1 MPFLTFEDGSKT
13 YIPDESPETIAKAK
27 EAYKLSKKGD
37 ASVLGDIG
45 KQAVR
50 GLQKIGEGA
59 ATTVTTGIDLF
70 ADTDLT
76 ADVKRY
82 YDEIDIGEAET
93 TAGEVT
99 RYLVQFGLPG
109 FGAAG
114 VLARTGKIG
123 RLGQALGAGVVD
135 GAVATDDVV
144 TLKDTFLDTES
155 ESDEARLARLRG
167 SEAAAERLKEKM
179 EVAIEGG
186 AFVFGLP
193 LAVKAVGKTVGAGV
207 DLMSP
212 VGSFIAKLGS
222 SKTKPGEIQKSAF
235 DANEKQAKGILGD
248 LFKKENFRFYGDSPD
263 ELVGQ
268 AKYAKL
274 NMVRAM
280 QDQVDSS
287 FNSIENIMQRTVDT
301 GSVNQSTALSLSR
314 NIEDFLFPRVKIDYQ
329 QPDLSRGQKIQK
341 AKRLQEEALDNIK
354 NLEKK
359 YINYDSIGLNYNNGI
374 SETLKSNRELFDTYS
389 KEILDISDETST
401 GFMNLFLPDELRNA
415 ITESVGTYGTR
426 AYKAYIDKGYKV
438 DPKFRDD
445 AIEEL
450 QSKLALSN
458 NEAKATFNELL
469 NPGPKN
475 KVGTPYE
482 VNEVLLE
489 GLKMDKGILKGKS
502 LDDLPAVRRALGETA
517 GYLQGD
523 WRTALKNTQLTAT
536 TTAKRQAS
544 LVGKYKMFDNIKK
557 LDELSPTTGG
567 AKFLKTEE
575 EALKMGR
582 QLDNNNIQMFN
593 DQGESIILKKFKA
606 EDAGALDGMYATEK
620 TYNALLGAASDIA
633 AESDAIN
640 KIYASMLAV
649 KAGSQYGKTVLS
661 PGAQVRNFSSIPFF
675 SLLNGNVGS
684 TGRFA
689 DAVAHSFAGIFD
701 PKKRV
706 IRKDVVQE
714 LTEEGM
720 AQGGGAQLG
729 ETLELAK
736 LATDN
741 LDWAR
746 GVAKISDTA
755 PVKFLEKTYR
765 MTDDTGRV
773 FNYLN
778 EKDRFRKAISNSL
791 DSSIP
796 IESAKNITR
805 FADLIQGSSRTGAI
819 IKPQDILNKYGE
831 EGLEKF
837 IRSESAEITANTVQ
851 NYQRVVPIVSQ
862 VIRKLP
868 LGNFVAFPAEII
880 RNTSNAYSRGIK
892 ELLSDN
898 KEIQK
903 IGMRRVVGATT
914 TTAALPSSLLALGMT
929 LTGVNKDSVNA
940 YKRSFAA
947 PWDRTATLVPIA
959 SDKDGNPTQF
969 FNFSYM
975 NPYDYL
981 RRPGV
986 RILQEIENGNRDEES
1001 LLKVASD
1008 AFGGSLTEMFQ
1019 SFAEPAFSA
1028 QAVLE
1033 ATNGETSTGRKIFGP
1048 SDSFGDKNAKR
1059 FFHVVDTLLPSI
1071 TPFNLQF
1078 DRTSKLPLGIGVETL
1093 KAKGFPRAVIG
1104 STGGKGEDKKIL
1116 NKSGKEIDVAETF
1129 VQAFSGIKVIKPQ
1142 IDLTLRYRG
1151 FEANDAIRDSTNEFN
1166 RILRSP
1172 DAQSS
1177 EQLLQGF
1184 INQNE
1189 ARFNVLRDL
1198 YTTIDDARALGLSD
1212 RDIEKQLKEAKVANY
1227 KEVMRG
1233 KFRPI
1238 EPSFDMIQ
1246 ASRAGAFGSPQPIDP
1261 STIRAAQT
1269 ELQQDLTG
1277 RYITPDARQR
1287 AIEILREEERKKL
1300 VGTP

>member
-13 YIPDESPETIAKAK
+13 YIPDEKPETIAKAK

-45 KQAVR
+45 KQAIR

-123 RLGQALGAGVVD
+123 KFGQALGAGVVD

-179 EVAIEGG
+179 EVALEGG

-212 VGSFIAKLGS
+212 VGSFVAKMSS
-222 SKTKPGEIQKSAF
+222 SKVNPGEIQRAAF
-235 DANEKQAKGILGD
+235 DANEKQSKGILKD

-268 AKYAKL
+268 AKYAKT

-287 FNSIENIMQRTVDT
+287 FNSIENIMQKTVDT
-301 GSVNQSTALSLSR
+301 GTVNQSTALSLSR
-314 NIEDFLFPRVKIDYQ
+314 NIEDFLFPRIKIDYQ
-329 QPDLSRGQKIQK
+329 QPDLSRGQKIQE
-341 AKRLQEEALDNIK
+341 AKRLQEEALENIK
-354 NLEKK
+354 NLENK
-359 YINYDSIGLNYNNGI
+359 YINYNSIGLDYNNGI

-415 ITESVGTYGTR
+415 IAESVGTYGTR
-426 AYKAYIDKGYKV
+426 AYKAYMDKSFKV
-438 DPKFRDD
+438 DPTFQKS
-445 AIEEL
+445 AVEEL
-450 QSKLALSN
+450 QSKLGLN
-458 NEAKATFNELL
+458 TNEAKATFNELL

-489 GLKMDKGILKGKS
+489 GLKIDKGILKGKT

-544 LVGKYKMFDNIKK
+544 LVGKYRMFDDVKK
-557 LDELSPTTGG
+557 LDELAPKTGG

-575 EALKMGR
+575 EALQMGR
-582 QLDNNNIQMFN
+582 QINNDTIQAYDEAGN
-593 DQGESIILKKFKA
+593 SITFKKFKA

-633 AESDAIN
+633 AESDAIS
-640 KIYASMLAV
+640 KLYAGMLAV

-661 PGAQVRNFSSIPFF
+661 PGAQVRNFTSIPFF

-689 DAVAHSFAGIFD
+689 DAVANSFAGILD

-706 IRKDVVQE
+706 IRKDVIQE

-720 AQGGGAQLG
+720 VQGGGAQLG

-741 LDWAR
+741 LDWAK

-755 PVKFLEKTYR
+755 PIRFLEKTYR

-778 EKDRFRKAISNSL
+778 EKERFKIAISKSL
-791 DSSIP
+791 DSTIP

-805 FADLIQGSSRTGAI
+805 FADLIQASPRTGAV
-819 IKPQDILNKYGE
+819 IKPQDILDKYGE
-831 EGLEKF
+831 EALERF
-837 IRSESAEITANTVQ
+837 VRSEASEITANTVQ

-868 LGNFVAFPAEII
+868 LGNFVAFPSEII
-880 RNTSNAYSRGIK
+880 RNTSNAYSRGVK

-914 TTAALPSSLLALGMT
+914 TTAALPSAISAVGMT
-929 LTGVNKDSVNA
+929 LTGVAKEAIDA

-981 RRPGV
+981 RRPGI
-986 RILQEIENGNRDEES
+986 RILQEIENGNKDEES
-1001 LLKVASD
+1001 IMKIAAD

-1033 ATNGETSTGRKIFGP
+1033 AFNGETSTGRKIFGP

-1059 FFHVVDTLLPSI
+1059 FYHVVDTLLPSI
-1071 TPFNLQF
+1071 TPFSVEF

-1093 KAKGFPRAVIG
+1093 QMKGFPRAVIG
-1104 STGGKGEDKKIL
+1104 NTGGKGEDKKIL
-1116 NKSGKEIDVAETF
+1116 NRSGKEIDVAETM
-1129 VQAFSGIKVIKPQ
+1129 VQAFSGIKVVKPQ
-1142 IDLTLRYRG
+1142 LDLTLRYRG

-1172 DAQSS
+1172 DRQSAQ
-1177 EQLLQGF
+1177 QLLQGF

-1189 ARFNVLRDL
+1189 SRFNVLRDL
-1198 YTTIDDARALGLSD
+1198 YTTIEDARALGLSD
-1212 RDIEKQLKEAKVANY
+1212 REIEKQLKEAKVANY

-1233 KFRPI
+1233 TFKPI
-1238 EPSFDMIQ
+1238 EPSFEMIQ
-1246 ASRAGAFGSPQPIDP
+1246 AARAGTFGTPQPIDP

-1287 AIEILREEERKKL
+1287 AIEVLREEERKKL
-1300 VGTP
+1300 LGTP

>member
-1 MPFLTFEDGSKT
+1 MPFLTFEDGSQT
-13 YIPDESPETIAKAK
+13 FIPDEKPETIAKAK
-27 EAYKLSKKGD
+27 EAYRLSKKGD

-45 KQAVR
+45 LQTIR

-59 ATTVTTGIDLF
+59 ATTITSGIDYF
-70 ADTDLT
+70 ADTNLT
-76 ADVKRY
+76 QDVKRFY
-82 YDEIDIGEAET
+82 ERTDVGEAKT

-114 VLARTGKIG
+114 VLARTGKVN
-123 RLGQALGAGVVD
+123 RFGQAVGAGVVD

-155 ESDEARLARLRG
+155 ESDEARLARLNG
-167 SEAAAERLKEKM
+167 AEAASERLKEKF
-179 EVAIEGG
+179 EVALEGG

-193 LAVKAVGKTVGAGV
+193 LAIKAVGKTVGAGV

-222 SKTKPGEIQKSAF
+222 SKTKPGEISQFAF
-235 DANEKQAKGILGD
+235 EADSKQSKGILRD
-248 LFKKENFRFYGDSPD
+248 LFKEENFKFYGDSPD

-268 AKYAKL
+268 AKFAKT
-274 NMVRAM
+274 NMIRAV
-280 QDQVDSS
+280 QDRVDSS
-287 FNSIENIMQRTVDT
+287 FNSVENIIQKTVDT

-314 NIEDFLFPRVKIDYQ
+314 NIEDYLFPRVKIDYQ
-329 QPDLSRGQKIQK
+329 QPNLTRGQKLQE
-341 AKRLQEEALDNIK
+341 AKRLQEEALNNIK

-359 YINYDSIGLNYNNGI
+359 YINYESVGLNYNNGI
-374 SETLKSNRELFDTYS
+374 SETLKANKELFETYS
-389 KEILDISDETST
+389 KQILDISDESST
-401 GFMNLFLPDELRNA
+401 GFMNLFLPDDLRNTIA
-415 ITESVGTYGTR
+415 KNVGTYGTR
-426 AYKAYIDKGYKV
+426 AYKAYIDKGFKV
-438 DPKFRDD
+438 DPNFQKT

-450 QSKLALSN
+450 KLITGN
-458 NEAKATFNELL
+458 ENEARAIFNELL

-489 GLKMDKGILKGKS
+489 GLKIDKGILKGKT

-523 WRTALKNTQLTAT
+523 WRTALKNTQITAT

-544 LVGKYKMFDNIKK
+544 LVGKYKMFDEIKK
-557 LDELSPTTGG
+557 LDELSPITGG
-567 AKFLKTEE
+567 AKFLKTEA
-575 EALKMGR
+575 EALKTGK
-582 QLDNNNIQMFN
+582 QIDQNTIQIFN
-593 DQGESIILKKFKA
+593 EAGESMILKKFTG
-606 EDAGALDGMYATEK
+606 DNAGSLDGMYASSK

-633 AESDAIN
+633 AESNAIN
-640 KIYASMLAV
+640 RAYASLLAV

-661 PGAQVRNFSSIPFF
+661 PGAQVRNFTSIPFF

-689 DAVAHSFAGIFD
+689 DAVANSFAGILD

-706 IRKDVVQE
+706 IRKDVIQE

-720 AQGGGAQLG
+720 IQGGGAQLG

-741 LDWAR
+741 LKWAR

-755 PVKFLEKTYR
+755 PIKFLEKTYR

-778 EKDRFRKAISNSL
+778 EKERFKIAISNSL
-791 DSSIP
+791 DASVP

-805 FADLIQGSSRTGAI
+805 FANIIQASPRTGAVVKPKDI
-819 IKPQDILNKYGE
+819 IENYGE
-831 EGLEKF
+831 EALERF
-837 IRSESAEITANTVQ
+837 IKSESAEITANTVQ

-862 VIRKLP
+862 IIRRLP
-868 LGNFVAFPAEII
+868 IGNFVAFPSEII
-880 RNTSNAYSRGIK
+880 RNTFNAYSRGVK

-898 KEIQK
+898 KQIQK
-903 IGMRRVVGATT
+903 IGMRRVVGATA
-914 TTAALPSSLLALGMT
+914 TTASIPTALLAIGST
-929 LTGVNKDSVNA
+929 LTGVDNEKVDA

-947 PWDRTATLVPIA
+947 PWDRTATLIPIA

-981 RRPGV
+981 KRPGV
-986 RILQEIENGNRDEES
+986 RLIQEIENGNRDEES
-1001 LLKVASD
+1001 LMKISRDSFL
-1008 AFGGSLTEMFQ
+1008 GSLQEMFQ

-1028 QAVLE
+1028 QAVIE
-1033 ATNGETSTGRKIFGP
+1033 AANGETSTGRKVWGE
-1048 SDSFGDKNAKR
+1048 SDTAGDKMAKG
-1059 FFHVVDTLLPSI
+1059 FYHVIDTILPTA
-1071 TPFNLQF
+1071 TPFNLEF

-1093 KAKGFPRAVIG
+1093 QMKGFPRAVIG

-1116 NKSGKEIDVAETF
+1116 NRSGKEIDVAETL
-1129 VQAFSGIKVIKPQ
+1129 VQAFSGIKVVKPQ
-1142 IDLTLRYRG
+1142 LDLTLRYRG

-1166 RILRSP
+1166 RILRTT
-1172 DAQSS
+1172 DALSADQI
-1177 EQLLQGF
+1177 LQGF
-1184 INQNE
+1184 LNQNE
-1189 ARFNVLRDL
+1189 SRFNVLRDL
-1198 YTTIDDARALGLSD
+1198 YTAIDDARTLGLSNSQ
-1212 RDIEKQLKEAKVANY
+1212 IEEQLKIAKVANY

-1233 KFRPI
+1233 RFKPI
-1238 EPSFDMIQ
+1238 EPSFDLIQ
-1246 ASRAGAFGSPQPIDP
+1246 AARAGAFGTPQPVDT
-1261 STIRAAQT
+1261 STITVAQRN
-1269 ELQQDLTG
+1269 LRQDLEG
-1277 RYITPDARQR
+1277 RFITPDARRR
-1287 AIEILREEERKKL
+1287 ALQVLREEEERKL
-1300 VGTP
+1300 TGSP

>member
-1 MPFLTFEDGSKT
+1 MPYFTFEDGSQT
-13 YIPDESPETIAKAK
+13 YIPDENPETIAKVK
-27 EAYKLSKKGD
+27 EAYKQSKKGSV
-37 ASVLGDIG
+37 SVLGDIG
-45 KQAVR
+45 RQSIR

-59 ATTVTTGIDLF
+59 ATTITSGIDYF
-70 ADTDLT
+70 TDSNLT
-76 ADVKRY
+76 QDVQRY

-123 RLGQALGAGVVD
+123 KFGQALGAGVVD

-155 ESDEARLARLRG
+155 ESDEARLARLNG
-167 SEAAAERLKEKM
+167 AEAASERLKEKF

-186 AFVFGLP
+186 AFVLGLP

-212 VGSFIAKLGS
+212 VGSFIAKLAS
-222 SKTKPGEIQKSAF
+222 SKTKPGEIQRSAF
-235 DANEKQAKGILGD
+235 EANEKQSTGILKD

-268 AKYAKL
+268 AKYAKT
-274 NMVRAM
+274 NMIRAM
-280 QDQVDSS
+280 QENVDSS
-287 FNSIENIMQRTVDT
+287 FNSIENIIQKTVDT
-301 GSVNQSTALSLSR
+301 GTVDQTTALSLSR
-314 NIEDFLFPRVKIDYQ
+314 NIEDYLFPRVKIDYQ
-329 QPDLSRGQKIQK
+329 QPNIPKGQKIQE
-341 AKRLQEEALDNIK
+341 AKRLQEEALNNIK

-359 YINYDSIGLNYNNGI
+359 YINYDSVGLDYSNGI
-374 SETLKSNRELFDTYS
+374 SGTLTKNKELFETYS
-389 KEILDISDETST
+389 NNILDISDEGSS
-401 GFMNLFLPDELRNA
+401 GFMNLFLPDDLRNTIA
-415 ITESVGTYGTR
+415 ENVGTYGTR
-426 AYKAYIDKGYKV
+426 VYKAYIDKSFKV
-438 DPKFRDD
+438 DPSFQKA

-450 QSKLALSN
+450 QSTAGLSE
-458 NEAKATFNELL
+458 NEARLAFNQLL

-475 KVGTPYE
+475 KVGTPFE
-482 VNEVLLE
+482 VNEILVD
-489 GLKMDKGILKGKS
+489 GLKIDKGILKGKTLDS
-502 LDDLPAVRRALGETA
+502 LPNVRRALGETA

-523 WRTALKNTQLTAT
+523 WRTALKNTQLTAV

-544 LVGKYKMFDNIKK
+544 LVGKFKMFNQIKE
-557 LDELSPTTGG
+557 LDSLAPKTGG
-567 AKFLKTEE
+567 AKFLKTEQ
-575 EALKMGR
+575 EALRDGV
-582 QLDNNNIQMFN
+582 QLDKNTIQSFDN
-593 DQGESIILKKFKA
+593 EGNQIVLKRFKA
-606 EDAGALDGMYATEK
+606 EDAGSLDGMYATEK
-620 TYNALLGAASDIA
+620 TYNALLGAASDLS
-633 AESDAIN
+633 AESNAIN
-640 KIYASMLAV
+640 KAYASMLAV

-661 PGAQVRNFSSIPFF
+661 PGAQVRNFTSIPFF
-675 SLLNGNVGS
+675 SLLNGNLGS

-689 DAVAHSFAGIFD
+689 DAVANSFAGLID
-701 PKKRV
+701 PKTRV
-706 IRKDVVQE
+706 LRQESIQE

-720 AQGGGAQLG
+720 MQGGGAQLG

-746 GVAKISDTA
+746 GVAKIADTA

-778 EKDRFRKAISNSL
+778 EKERFKIALSKNL
-791 DSSIP
+791 DASVP
-796 IESAKNITR
+796 IESGKNITR
-805 FADLIQGSSRTGAI
+805 FADIIEASSRTGAVV
-819 IKPQDILNKYGE
+819 KPKDILEKYGE

-837 IRSESAEITANTVQ
+837 IRSESSEITANTVQ
-851 NYQRVVPIVSQ
+851 NYQRVVPIVSEY
-862 VIRKLP
+862 IRKLP
-868 LGNFVAFPAEII
+868 IGNFVAFPAEII

-903 IGMRRVVGATT
+903 IGMRRVVGATS
-914 TTAALPSSLLALGMT
+914 TTAAIPTALSAIGGT
-929 LTGVNKDSVNA
+929 LTGVEDDKVKA

-947 PWDRTATLVPIA
+947 PWDRTATLIPIA

-981 RRPGV
+981 RRPGI

-1001 LLKVASD
+1001 ILKIAGDS
-1008 AFGGSLTEMFQ
+1008 FGGSLLEMFQ

-1033 ATNGETSTGRKIFGP
+1033 AVNGETSTGRKVFGP

-1059 FFHVVDTLLPSI
+1059 FFHVVDTLLPTI

-1078 DRTSKLPLGIGVETL
+1078 DRTSKAPYGLGVETI

-1104 STGGKGEDKKIL
+1104 STGLKGDDKKIL
-1116 NKSGKEIDVAETF
+1116 NKSGKEIDVAETM
-1129 VQAFSGIKVIKPQ
+1129 VQAFSGLKVVKPQ

-1189 ARFNVLRDL
+1189 SRFNVLRDL

-1212 RDIEKQLKEAKVANY
+1212 REIEKQLKEAKVANY

-1246 ASRAGAFGSPQPIDP
+1246 ASRAGAFGRPQPIDP

-1269 ELQQDLTG
+1269 ELQQDLIG

-1287 AIEILREEERKKL
+1287 AIEVLREEERKKL